1 MFEYLS
7 NIYVL
12 PLFAVIAG
20 CIILWFYDKFENKQ
34 YKLSHY
40 TRVAI
45 LIYISAFCLIYITQ
59 QSWFVNLTG
68 VNTISTTQIGGGG
81 GVISNNAQNF
91 KPINMEFD
99 NGMPM
104 LGGSVEHF
112 NTGLPTF

>member
-1 MFEYLS
+1 MFKFVTY
-7 NIYVL
+7 IYIQ
-12 PLFAVIAG
+12 PLFAVVIG
-20 CIILWFYDKFENKQ
+20 CILLWFYDKFEHKQ

-40 TRVAI
+40 VRVAL

-59 QSWFVNLTG
+59 QQWFKDMKEVP
-68 VNTISTTQIGGGG
+68 IIFGGGG
-81 GVISNNAQNF
+81 SSSGIISNSSNNF